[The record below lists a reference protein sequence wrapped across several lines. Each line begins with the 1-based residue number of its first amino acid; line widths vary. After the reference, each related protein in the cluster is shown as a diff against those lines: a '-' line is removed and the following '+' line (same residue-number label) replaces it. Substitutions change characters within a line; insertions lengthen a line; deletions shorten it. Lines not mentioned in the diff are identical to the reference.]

1 MLAGVSSLLPY
12 THTGIAPY
20 NRMAH
25 DRTGVYIVLFHQS
38 GAMDDVIPI
47 QRRSLEDLFYYLS
60 KVISAQI
67 RPSQP
72 TSKPISILKISSS
85 KNQWTKGDVVR
96 RGEISPTLSGQPLW
110 VEHVV

>member
-72 TSKPISILKISSS
+72 NIQTNLDP
-85 KNQWTKGDVVR
+85 KNIQQQKSMDKGR
-96 RGEISPTLSGQPLW
+96 CS
-110 VEHVV
+110 